1 VTDFVSRSRRLTE
14 QHFPEAGSAFLGGS
28 AAAGAATD
36 SSDLDVLVVLSEA
49 HTDASF
55 VETTTYEGQLV
66 EAFCYGPVA
75 LENWLEKGR
84 RERRPVLD
92 RLIGDGIA
100 LSDSD
105 ESRRLQAAA
114 REVLLAGPAP
124 LSGEEQGL
132 RAYSLSA
139 VLDDLVDATD
149 PGERFVLSATAWREA
164 AELALL
170 VDRRWL
176 GNGKWLLRE
185 LRRLQPDQFGL
196 AAWASTGQQ
205 DLTNLAAACRSVLE
219 ASGGYLQEGF
229 IRGKRPVDV

>member
-1 VTDFVSRSRRLTE
+1 MTDFVSRARRHVE
-14 QHFPEAGSAFLGGS
+14 KRFPEAGAAFLGGS
-28 AAAGAATD
+28 AASGAATD

-49 HTDASF
+49 HADASF
-55 VETTTYEGQLV
+55 VETTKYEEQLV

-75 LENWLEKGR
+75 LETWLEKGR

-100 LSDSD
+100 LTGSD
-105 ESRRLQAAA
+105 ESRLLQEAS

-124 LSGEEQGL
+124 LSGEEQDL
-132 RAYSLSA
+132 RAYGLSA

-170 VDRRWL
+170 LDRRWL
-176 GNGKWLLRE
+176 RNGKWLLRE
-185 LRRLQPDQFGL
+185 LRLHPDRFGL
-196 AAWASTGQQ
+196 AACAATGQQ
-205 DLTNLAAACRSVLE
+205 DLTSLAAACRSVLE

-229 IRGKRPVDV
+229 VRGRRPADV